1 MDEQMQPMAHQIEP
15 SLFFVINGGSG
26 RQNVEAARKTI
37 ASAMHLAARKHH
49 ISVIEDISS
58 LKSTIQKAVDAAK
71 EDSGAVVAV
80 GGDGT
85 INAVA
90 TAALASS
97 CLFGAVPQGTF
108 NYFGRTHGIPED
120 MEAALDDL
128 LHGEPFPVQIGLVND
143 RIFLVNASVGL
154 YPELL
159 EDREQFKQRY
169 GRSRVVALWSALV
182 TAFGHHRYLD
192 MALEQNGKRVHVRTT
207 TLFIGNNRLQLEQ
220 VGMPQAESVK
230 QGQLAAIAVNPVGT
244 MAMLWLAARGALGK
258 LADADNVTGFSFR
271 NLTVVP
277 LGLWRGMRGA
287 RKTEHAADKRNP
299 RKHRIKVAVDG
310 EIVWL
315 HAPLNFRV
323 ASESLLLIKRSHEAE
338 SGMHVDTSQPSD
350 SGTMSQREDH
360 PHLEGDAA

>member
-1 MDEQMQPMAHQIEP
+1 M
-15 SLFFVINGGSG
+15 
-26 RQNVEAARKTI
+26 R
-37 ASAMHLAARKHH
+37 LAAREHH
-49 ISVIEDISS
+49 IFVIQDVSG
-58 LKSTIQKAVDAAK
+58 LKTTIQKAVDAAK
-71 EDSGAVVAV
+71 EGNGAVVAV

-90 TAALASS
+90 TAALPRS
-97 CLFGAVPQGTF
+97 CLFGAIPQGTF

-120 MEAALDDL
+120 MDAALDDL
-128 LHGEPFPVQIGLVND
+128 LHGEPVPVQVGLVND

-169 GRSRVVALWSALV
+169 GRSRAVALWSALV
-182 TAFGHHRYLD
+182 TACGRHRYLD
-192 MALEQNGKRVHVRTT
+192 MALEQNGKRVHLRTT

-220 VGMPQAESVK
+220 VGMPQADSVK

-258 LADADNVTGFSFR
+258 LADAENVTGFSFR

-277 LGLWRGMRGA
+277 LRFWRGRGGA
-287 RKTEHAADKRNP
+287 GESEHAANKENTRKR
-299 RKHRIKVAVDG
+299 RIKVAIDG

-315 HAPLNFRV
+315 HTPLEFRV
-323 ASESLLLIKRSHEAE
+323 APEPLLLIKRGHEPG
-338 SGMHVDTSQPSD
+338 SGIQV
-350 SGTMSQREDH
+350 
-360 PHLEGDAA
+360 EGDAA